1 MTNLLETAF
10 QRAAELPPEEQDR
23 LASAIL
29 ADMES
34 EGRWDRAFAE
44 SQDVLGRLASTA
56 LAEAE
61 AGKTERLFPDSR

>member
-10 QRAAELPPEEQDR
+10 QSAARLPPEEQDR

-29 ADMES
+29 ANIES
-34 EGRWDRAFAE
+34 EGRWDRALTE

-61 AGKTERLFPDSR
+61 SGKTEPLFPDTR